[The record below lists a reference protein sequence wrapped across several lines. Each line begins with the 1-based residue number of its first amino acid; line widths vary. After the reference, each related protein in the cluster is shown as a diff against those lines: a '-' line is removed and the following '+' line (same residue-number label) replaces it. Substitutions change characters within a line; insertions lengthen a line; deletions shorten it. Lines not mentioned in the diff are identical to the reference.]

1 MEGRNVSVTCLVVL
15 FFLLSGLASLADDDD
30 GAVPPFPIAPKAL
43 SVPQTSAMVTVT
55 LEHPQISD
63 GSSFAPIV
71 PSEHWIKV
79 TSSHSHSEGETPT
92 RVHVR
97 IGTNF
102 NIVDVWCQISAQNNL
117 MSTDPSLIIWP
128 DTGACE
134 VTLFGDNSLRSILR
148 FQLNGSWQDADQ
160 INISSYLHVD
170 DGTPSGADSTPRTT
184 VIGSGSTVQGYEGD
198 VVLLPQS
205 SGSSMMPWLV
215 ERDDGSLVQLSQAY
229 LRTGESV
236 KTLVS
241 IGFENDTFIRSPRN
255 HSVKVSVLIDGEEVA
270 NTTEITTGLAVVE
283 WVVPPRLGLI
293 QAQVLLEPLSG
304 GSMHEPDSGRL
315 ALIVDGSRPTLIG
328 CDIPAAGHLAR
339 DTRSVRC
346 EVADLPILPESL
358 SLNLWQEW
366 KDDLD
371 ENSEPDAGEWS
382 EISMGLA
389 VVENSTVGNYTADW
403 SDLGGDLG
411 ELVFGYVSGSDIA
424 GNQVRNGGS
433 SDFGDHVFSYKIGGD
448 LDPEVEADAGVWSVV
463 SSGTPVTLTD
473 PWMHP
478 DRRYIFEIE
487 LKDENGFVDL
497 RNLTLGLD
505 DDVGTSDIEWDQE
518 GGCQVNRVTITLHN
532 CTLSAPT
539 GGLSV
544 YATDMIFSLEMS
556 FSPSFLSD
564 RSGSSIYPFISV
576 RDASGRVTYQ
586 ELDAAA
592 WRGSAEVFIDSNTLV
607 VEQIGGL
614 IEGDEIW
621 MRSGRTI
628 TAHGSVHWLGSEL
641 PPVEPLQVRGTL
653 GNVETIVQTSDGAF
667 MLNLTAPSMD
677 AMLPLQFDLVNL
689 SDGVDDLTVVEQM
702 RSWVTVDGTS
712 PIPTEIVSPRS
723 SAILVPEDLEEG
735 LNIAFEIAE
744 EGRMDPQLINLRYR
758 IFTMRDDS
766 VGALVEEGVIQLA
779 STTSARVGGNLPL
792 VGLLN
797 LEKDL
802 PPDFR
807 KDPARLEIY
816 FEGKDVAGNP
826 AVSNEAGRGPMVS
839 WIIQHDVPDIGV
851 PLGGLD
857 LSRTGVISV
866 LDPVTI
872 VLNFK
877 NAGLAAGQGNFRVVA
892 SPQEGDPID
901 IEGLYLVLKPGESIQ
916 KQVSWSPSAVG
927 TWSIQIIDDQDEII
941 AQSMPI
947 FAEDSSSV
955 REISAL
961 SEVHP
966 AYSIVI
972 VIQWVLLAV
981 ILIAIG
987 YVRMPKGPSWSEEEE
1002 DDDEYEYT

>member
-1 MEGRNVSVTCLVVL
+1 MEGRYVRMACLAGL
-15 FFLLSGLASLADDDD
+15 FLILSGFTSIMERE
-30 GAVPPFPIAPKAL
+30 GGGHISSRMAPL
-43 SVPQTSAMVTVT
+43 PSNTPQTTGQVTVS
-55 LEHPQISD
+55 LEHPQISEGD
-63 GSSFAPIV
+63 SFAPIV

-79 TSSHSHSEGETPT
+79 TSSHSHSADETPT

-97 IGTNF
+97 IGTNL
-102 NIVDVWCQISAQNNL
+102 NLVEIWCQISNPEVL
-117 MSTDPSLIIWP
+117 VSTDPSLVIWP
-128 DTGACE
+128 ETEACA
-134 VTLFGDNSLRSILR
+134 VTQFSDNSLRSIIR

-160 INISSYLHVD
+160 VNISSFLHVD
-170 DGTPSGADSTPRTT
+170 DGTPNGADSIPRTT
-184 VIGSGSTVQGYEGD
+184 VIGSSNNVQGYEGD
-198 VVLLPQS
+198 VVLLPQP
-205 SGSSMMPWLV
+205 SGPSMMPWLV
-215 ERDDGSLVQLSQAY
+215 EREDGSLVQLTQAY
-229 LRTGESV
+229 LRTGEVV
-236 KTLVS
+236 KSLVT

-255 HSVKVSVLIDGEEVA
+255 HSVKVSVLIDGEEIA
-270 NTTEITTGLAVVE
+270 NTTELSNGQAIVE

-293 QAQVLLEPLSG
+293 QAQVLLEPLYG

-315 ALIVDGSRPTLIG
+315 APIVDGSRPTLIG
-328 CDIPAAGHLAR
+328 CDIPAAGHLPR

-346 EVADLPILPESL
+346 EVADLPVLPDSL
-358 SLNLWQEW
+358 SLNLWREW
-366 KDDLD
+366 KDDRAPF
-371 ENSEPDAGEWS
+371 NSEPDAGEW
-382 EISMGLA
+382 EVLTMPLA
-389 VVENSTVGNYTADW
+389 FVENSTVGNYTADW
-403 SDLGGDLG
+403 SDLGGDIG

-433 SDFGDHVFSYKIGGD
+433 GDFGDHVFSYKIGGD
-448 LDPEVEADAGVWSVV
+448 LDPEVDSDTGVWSVV

-478 DRRYIFEIE
+478 DRRYIFNIE
-487 LKDENGFVDL
+487 LRDQNGFVDL

-505 DDVGTSDIEWDQE
+505 DDAGTSDIEWDKD
-518 GGCQVNRVTITLHN
+518 GCHVNRASITLHN
-532 CTLSAPT
+532 CTLTAPT

-544 YATDMIFSLEMS
+544 YATDMLFTLEMS
-556 FSPSFLSD
+556 FSPSFLAD
-564 RSGSSIYPFISV
+564 RAGSYTYPVISV
-576 RDASGRVTYQ
+576 RDASGRVTTQ

-592 WRGSAEVFIDSNTLV
+592 WRGSSEVFINSDSLQI
-607 VEQIGGL
+607 EQIGGL

-628 TAHGSVHWLGSEL
+628 TAQGSVHWLGSNL

-653 GNVETIVQTSDGAF
+653 GNVEKIVLTEGGVF
-667 MLNLTAPSMD
+667 MINLTAPDVD

-689 SDGVDDLTVVEQM
+689 SEGVEDLTVIEQM

-712 PIPTEIVSPRS
+712 PVPTEMVSPRS
-723 SAILVPEDLEEG
+723 SAILTPEDLEEG
-735 LNIAFEIAE
+735 LRIAFEVAE
-744 EGRMDPQLINLRYR
+744 EGRMDPQLIKLRYQL
-758 IFTMRDDS
+758 FTMRDDP
-766 VGALVEEGVIQLA
+766 VGALVEEGEIQLA
-779 STTSARVGGNLPL
+779 ATTSARVGGSLPL

-802 PPDFR
+802 PPNFR

-816 FEGKDVAGNP
+816 FEGRDVAGNS

-839 WIIQHDVPDIGV
+839 WTIQHDVPDIDI

-857 LSRTGVISV
+857 LSRSGVIAV

-872 VLNFK
+872 VLNFE
-877 NAGLAAGQGNFRVVA
+877 NVGLASGQGTFRVVA
-892 SPQEGDPID
+892 SPQEGDPVD
-901 IEGLYLVLKPGESIQ
+901 IEGLYLELAAGESVQ
-916 KQVSWSPSAVG
+916 KQVSWSPDAVG
-927 TWSIQIIDDQDEII
+927 TWSIIVFDEQDKIV

-947 FAEDSSSV
+947 FAEDTSSV

-966 AYSIVI
+966 AYSVVI

-987 YVRMPKGPSWSEEEE
+987 YVRMPKGPSWSDEEE
-1002 DDDEYEYT
+1002 DYEEYEYS